1 MRCPAAVDQKP
12 TTGTRA
18 IGGGVGVRVGVA
30 TFVGFGSGVADGI
43 GCEAVVGFG
52 WGGGD
57 ACVGAQDVTM
67 AAIAATPIHGRA
79 IRDPLMRLA

>member
-1 MRCPAAVDQKP
+1 MPAVADQKP

-18 IGGGVGVRVGVA
+18 MGDRVGVRVAVA
-30 TFVGFGSGVADGI
+30 AFVGFGSGVADGL
-43 GCEAVVGFG
+43 GYEAVVEFDSGVE
-52 WGGGD
+52 D

-67 AAIAATPIHGRA
+67 AAIAATPIHRRA